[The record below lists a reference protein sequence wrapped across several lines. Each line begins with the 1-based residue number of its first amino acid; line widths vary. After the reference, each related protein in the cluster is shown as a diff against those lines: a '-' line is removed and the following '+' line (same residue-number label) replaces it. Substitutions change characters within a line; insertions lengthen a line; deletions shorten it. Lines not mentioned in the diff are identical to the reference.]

1 MRITCVTVRKKYIK
15 MRTGH
20 LVWLQMNSGFDAQ
33 WKTDS
38 RCMRKSQ
45 VLKPLAGMMEDE
57 AQIVFS
63 KFKEAGVNC
72 RLLPSRF

>member
-1 MRITCVTVRKKYIK
+1 
-15 MRTGH
+15 
-20 LVWLQMNSGFDAQ
+20 
-33 WKTDS
+33 
-38 RCMRKSQ
+38 MRKSQ

-72 RLLPSRF
+72 RLQSFLKSGVKSFEEFVR

>member
-1 MRITCVTVRKKYIK
+1 
-15 MRTGH
+15 
-20 LVWLQMNSGFDAQ
+20 
-33 WKTDS
+33 
-38 RCMRKSQ
+38 MRKSQ

-72 RLLPSRF
+72 RLLPSRVLNRGLSTFKYLLDSFWRLDI